1 MHDLRKLQLHQ
12 WLSDVFQTKDFALS
26 SLNGDAGFRRY
37 FRMVIEEQSYIIVDS
52 PNDKCNNESFV
63 DVQKRLA
70 QSKVRVPEILHYQ
83 QAQGFFC
90 LSDLGDTCLGDLLT
104 KESVKQWY
112 KKAMAI
118 IPSIATSDFK
128 GLPLYD
134 AAFIQMELDIF
145 SDWLLG
151 THWGVTLS
159 KVEQEQL
166 QLCFD
171 QLIESALAQPYCF
184 MHRDF
189 HSRNIMLEDNQ
200 LTVIDFQDAVQGPI
214 TYDLVSLLR
223 DCYQKWPDS
232 LVRELLKEFVEQY
245 KTAMPDYDHSLDTWQ
260 RWFDLMGLQRHIKA
274 CGIFARL
281 HHRDGKSGYLKD
293 IPLTLSYIVDISA
306 RYPELTFLHEFS
318 QSLMVQYVENNK

>member
-1 MHDLRKLQLHQ
+1 
-12 WLSDVFQTKDFALS
+12 
-26 SLNGDAGFRRY
+26 
-37 FRMVIEEQSYIIVDS
+37 
-52 PNDKCNNESFV
+52 
-63 DVQKRLA
+63 
-70 QSKVRVPEILHYQ
+70 
-83 QAQGFFC
+83 
-90 LSDLGDTCLGDLLT
+90 
-104 KESVKQWY
+104 
-112 KKAMAI
+112 
-118 IPSIATSDFK
+118 
-128 GLPLYD
+128 
-134 AAFIQMELDIF
+134 
-145 SDWLLG
+145 
-151 THWGVTLS
+151 
-159 KVEQEQL
+159 
-166 QLCFD
+166 
-171 QLIESALAQPYCF
+171 
-184 MHRDF
+184 
-189 HSRNIMLEDNQ
+189 MLEDNQ